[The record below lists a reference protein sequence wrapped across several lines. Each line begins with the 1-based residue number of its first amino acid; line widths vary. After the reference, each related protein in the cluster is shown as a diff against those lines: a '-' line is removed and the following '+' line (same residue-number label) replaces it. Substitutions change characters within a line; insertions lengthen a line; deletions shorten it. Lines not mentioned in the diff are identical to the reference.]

1 MSSVPAYKTVYQTL
15 KQQIKE
21 KIYPVGSLLPTEPE
35 LEQKFGVSRTTIRRA
50 IGILVSD
57 GYIKVTQG
65 RGTEVLDQST
75 VQNLNHISSITESLI
90 AKGYRVFAKEID
102 IRKVRAIGTVARALG
117 LDDGE
122 EVYQIHRLQCADDTP
137 IAIMTNYLKVGQTPD
152 LEKFAGTFSGLYSF
166 LEKQYGIAM
175 SQATEYLSATTADF
189 LEAKLLNIDVGAPLL
204 CSRRISSNENG
215 IFEYSINKIV
225 AENYEYCIYLSG
237 RK

>member
-21 KIYPVGSLLPTEPE
+21 KVYPVGSLLPTEPE
-35 LEQKFGVSRTTIRRA
+35 LEEKFGVSRTTIRRA
-50 IGILVSD
+50 IGILVSE

-90 AKGYRVFAKEID
+90 AKGYRVFSKEID
-102 IRKVRAIGTVARALG
+102 IRKVRAAGKISRALQIE
-117 LDDGE
+117 DGE
-122 EVYQIHRLQCADDTP
+122 EVYIIQRIQCADNTP
-137 IAIMTNYLKVGQTPD
+137 IALMTNYLKIGQTPD
-152 LEKFAGTFSGLYSF
+152 LEKYAGDFSGLYSF
-166 LEKQYGIAM
+166 LEKQYGITM
-175 SQATEYLSATTADF
+175 TEATEYLSATTADF

-225 AENYEYCIYLSG
+225 ADNYEYCIHLSG
-237 RK
+237 RN